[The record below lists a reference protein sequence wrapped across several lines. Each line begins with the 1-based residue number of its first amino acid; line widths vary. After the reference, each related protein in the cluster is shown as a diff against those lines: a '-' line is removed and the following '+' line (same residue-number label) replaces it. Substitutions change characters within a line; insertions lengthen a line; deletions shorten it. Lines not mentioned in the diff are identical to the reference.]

1 MSESGD
7 VDGER
12 ELPAGWA
19 WAELG
24 DLLHRIE
31 AGKSFTCEP
40 RRALLDEW
48 GVIKVSAM
56 TWGAFDPDENKA
68 VPAGRDV
75 NPAYEITS
83 GDLLVSRANTKSYVG
98 APVLVGVCRP
108 KLLLS
113 DKSLRLIPRDCV
125 SKRWL
130 VHFLRSPGA
139 RAYVEAK
146 ASGTKDAMRNL
157 SQDALRRMPVAL
169 PPLAEQYRIAEA
181 LEEQLSR
188 IDSGAA
194 TLAQARKRLEGLRKR
209 TLVSAVP
216 DEVPSSW
223 KMATVEDAGT
233 IELGRARHPDWHH
246 GPEMRPYLRVANV
259 FEDRIDTADV
269 MEMDFSG
276 VWEKYRLEP
285 GDVLLN
291 EGQSPHLVGRPALYR
306 GVPKDVAFTNSL
318 LRFKATAGVLP
329 EWALLVFR
337 RHLHAKRFMREV
349 RITTNIAHLSSKR
362 LKKVE
367 FPIPSLDV
375 QKQLVQRCEELLS
388 GIAAMDRQVTIG
400 LRRANALK
408 SALLRRAFTG
418 GLVGQDSDDEPASVL
433 LARIASDRASQPKRS
448 RKAKAP
454 AQRTA
459 ESSASAPAPTPT
471 PTPTPA
477 LAVQQEFDL

>member
-1 MSESGD
+1 MS

-19 WAELG
+19 WATLG

-40 RRALLDEW
+40 RPAQPDEW

-56 TWGAFDPDENKA
+56 TWGKFDADENKA
-68 VPAGRDV
+68 VPKGREFD
-75 NPAYEITS
+75 PAYEIHP
-83 GDLLVSRANTKSYVG
+83 GDVLVSRANTKAYVG
-98 APVLVGVCRP
+98 APVLVGACRP
-108 KLLLS
+108 RLLLS
-113 DKSLRLIPRDCV
+113 DKSLRLVPSESV

-130 VHFLRSPGA
+130 VHFLRSPEA
-139 RAYVEAK
+139 RVYVEAK

-157 SQDALRRMPVAL
+157 SQEALRGMSVPL
-169 PPLAEQYRIAEA
+169 PPLAEQHRIVEA

-188 IDSGAA
+188 LDAGTA
-194 TLAQARKRLEGLRKR
+194 TLHLTRRRLDGLRK
-209 TLVSAVP
+209 TVLVSSVP
-216 DEVPSSW
+216 DELPASW
-223 KMATVEDAGT
+223 KMTTVEGAGT

-246 GPEMRPYLRVANV
+246 GPDMRPYLRVANV

-276 VWEKYRLEP
+276 VWGKYRLEP

-306 GVPKDVAFTNSL
+306 GVPEDVAFTNSL
-318 LRFKATAGVLP
+318 LRFKAADGVLP

-349 RITTNIAHLSSKR
+349 RITTNIAHLSAKR

-367 FPIPSLDV
+367 FPVPPLDV
-375 QKQLVQRCEELLS
+375 QKRLVQRSEELLS
-388 GIAAMDRQVTIG
+388 GIAAMEKQVIQG
-400 LRRANALK
+400 MRRAGALRA
-408 SALLRRAFTG
+408 ALLRRAFEG
-418 GLVGQDSDDEPASVL
+418 ELVAQQPDDESAATL
-433 LARIASDRASQPKRS
+433 LARIVAQRAAEPKPKRA
-448 RKAKAP
+448 RKATAKKPAKAP
-454 AQRTA
+454 APRAA
-459 ESSASAPAPTPT
+459 EASGPAPEPT
-471 PTPTPA
+471 PAPA

>member
-1 MSESGD
+1 MSESGG
-7 VDGER
+7 VDEER

-19 WAELG
+19 WVKLG

-40 RRALLDEW
+40 RPALPDEW

-56 TWGAFDPDENKA
+56 TWGSFDPDENKA
-68 VPAGRDV
+68 VPAGRDI
-75 NPAYEITS
+75 NPAYEIS
-83 GDLLVSRANTKSYVG
+83 FGDLLVSRANTKAYVG
-98 APVLVGVCRP
+98 APVLVGASRP

-113 DKSLRLIPRDCV
+113 DKSLRLIPSGCV

-130 VHFLRSPGA
+130 VHFLRSPEA

-169 PPLAEQYRIAEA
+169 PPLAEQHRIVEA

-194 TLAQARKRLEGLRKR
+194 TLAQARKRLEVLRKR
-209 TLVSAVP
+209 ALVSAVP
-216 DEVPSSW
+216 DEVPPSW
-223 KMATVEDAGT
+223 KMTTVEDAGT
-233 IELGRARHPDWHH
+233 LELGRARHPDWHH
-246 GPEMRPYLRVANV
+246 GPDMHPYLRVANV

-276 VWEKYRLEP
+276 VWEKYRLSP

-306 GVPKDVAFTNSL
+306 GIPKDVAFTNSL
-318 LRFKATAGVLP
+318 LRFKAGDGVLP

-367 FPIPSLDV
+367 FPVPPLDV
-375 QKQLVQRCEELLS
+375 QKQIVQRCEELLS
-388 GIAAMDRQVTIG
+388 GIAAMDQQVSIG
-400 LRRANALK
+400 LRRADTLK
-408 SALLRRAFTG
+408 ASLLRRAFAG
-418 GLVGQDSDDEPASVL
+418 RLVAQSSDDEPASKL
-433 LARIASDRASQPKRS
+433 LARIVTEREEQPKPKRT
-448 RKAKAP
+448 RKP
-454 AQRTA
+454 PVQRAA
-459 ESSASAPAPTPT
+459 ESAALAPE